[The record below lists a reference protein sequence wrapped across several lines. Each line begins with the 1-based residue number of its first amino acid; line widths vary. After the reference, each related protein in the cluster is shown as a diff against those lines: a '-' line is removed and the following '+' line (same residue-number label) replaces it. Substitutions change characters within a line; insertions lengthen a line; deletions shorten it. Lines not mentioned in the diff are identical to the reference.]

1 MKRTMLKSKLHR
13 MTVTEADLHYEGSA
27 TIDADLMEAADI
39 LENEKIAIWNID
51 AGTRF
56 ETYAIPGPRGAG
68 TLCVNG
74 AAARLVSPGDKVI
87 IASFV
92 EMDDAE
98 ARAWT
103 PKLVFVDGRNRIQ
116 ERKGK
121 ELPFKRY
128 A

>member
-1 MKRTMLKSKLHR
+1 MLKSKLHR

-27 TIDADLMEAADI
+27 TIDAGLMEAADI
-39 LENEKIAIWNID
+39 LENERVSIWNID

-56 ETYAIPGPRGAG
+56 DTYAITGPRGSG
-68 TLCVNG
+68 VLCING
-74 AAARLVSPGDKVI
+74 AAARLVSAGDRVI
-87 IASFV
+87 IATFV
-92 EMDDAE
+92 EADEAE

-103 PKLVFVDGRNRIQ
+103 PKLVFVDENNRIK
-116 ERKGK
+116 EEKGK